1 MEDVRV
7 SAVQMNG
14 KLGEKADNLDR
25 LKAWARRAASE
36 GAELVLFPELVITGH
51 WISGEVWKIAEEVPD
66 GGSVSELRDLSKEL
80 GIFIS
85 AGIAEIDRGVVYN
98 TQFIVGHGE
107 YIGKSRKLHM
117 SRDEYFTYRVGYTL
131 PVFDIGKCKV
141 GISICYDNCFPET
154 SRILAIKGAEVLL
167 APHAARCGRW
177 EGEDGEREKV
187 EGHWKSV
194 GKIYPARAS
203 DNGLYLVYA
212 NQAGWAGEDIYHA
225 GCSFIL
231 DPFGEMIARWEGGR
245 IAEGMVTATLSA
257 ERMAGKRGSA
267 GFTLRVRRPEIYR
280 EIAELPE

>member
-1 MEDVRV
+1 
-7 SAVQMNG
+7 MNG
-14 KLGEKADNLDR
+14 RLGEKDDNLSR
-25 LKAWARRAASE
+25 LEAWTHRAASE

-51 WISGEVWKIAEEVPD
+51 WISEKVWKIAEKVP
-66 GGSVSELRDLSKEL
+66 GGESVSKLEKLSKDL

-85 AGIAEIDRGVVYN
+85 AGIAEIDRSVVYN

-131 PVFDIGKCKV
+131 PVFDIGKCTV
-141 GISICYDNCFPET
+141 GISICYDNIFPET

-167 APHAARCGRW
+167 TPHAARCGKW
-177 EGEDGEREKV
+177 EGDDGEGKKV

-194 GKIYPARAS
+194 SKIYPARAS

-212 NQAGWAGEDIYHA
+212 NQAGWAGEEIYHA
-225 GCSFIL
+225 GCNFIL
-231 DPFGEMIARWEGGR
+231 DPFGEIIAKWEEKG
-245 IAEGMVTATLSA
+245 IAEGMVTAALSTEKMA
-257 ERMAGKRGSA
+257 EKRGSA

-280 EIAELPE
+280 ELMELPE